1 MIAHLRAFFAWA
13 FGWIAHSL
21 RFALSMNARQIR
33 ALTVWAIVL
42 GIAIEGMCV
51 IFLLLASRRL
61 NLELVRLVIL
71 YSEWI
76 RLGMVFGVIG
86 IAMQANSFKARL
98 GEFVDISANVRDRGD
113 SVSPP
118 EEV

>member
-1 MIAHLRAFFAWA
+1 MIAAARAFFAWA
-13 FGWIAHSL
+13 FGWIARSL

-42 GIAIEGMCV
+42 GIAVEGMCV

-61 NLELVRLVIL
+61 DGELVRMVIL

-76 RLGMVFGVIG
+76 RLGMVGGVII

-98 GEFVDISANVRDRGD
+98 GEFVDISANVRDRSD
-113 SVSPP
+113 SVSAPV
-118 EEV
+118 EE